1 MEPTPSQTWFHLPS
15 GPGDPA
21 RNMAWDEALLE
32 SATRSDGPVLR
43 LYGWTAPAAT
53 FGYSQR
59 YTAVERMTAL
69 RPLIRRPTGGGVV
82 PHDRDWT
89 YTLVFPPIHPWY
101 ALRARDSYERVHRW
115 IQASLGSLG
124 LATALAAT
132 PAAGAPT
139 HCFVRAEQ
147 FDVLFDG
154 MKVAGAAQRRTRD
167 GLLIQ
172 GSVQPPPGADRPAWE
187 RALLNYA
194 TQEWGVYW
202 VVLAPDAEL
211 EARVEALVGGK
222 YGQPDY
228 HRRR

>member
-1 MEPTPSQTWFHLPS
+1 VEPTPSQTWFHLSS

-32 SATRSDGPVLR
+32 AATRLGGPVLR
-43 LYGWTAPAAT
+43 LYGWTVPAAT

-59 YTAVERMTAL
+59 YAAVERLTAL
-69 RPLIRRPTGGGVV
+69 RPLLRRPTGGGVV

-89 YTLVFPPIHPWY
+89 YTLVFPPLHPWY

-115 IQASLGSLG
+115 IQASLECLG
-124 LATALAAT
+124 LPTALAAT

-139 HCFVRAEQ
+139 HCFVRTEQ
-147 FDVLFDG
+147 FDVLFG
-154 MKVAGAAQRRTRD
+154 GVKVAGAAQRRTRD

-172 GSVQPPPGADRPAWE
+172 GSVQPPTGADRPAWE
-187 RALLNYA
+187 RALLDHA
-194 TQEWGVYW
+194 TREWAVRW
-202 VVLAPDAEL
+202 TFLAPDAEL
-211 EARVEALVGGK
+211 IARVEALVQAK